1 MNNSTTSNAI
11 VLREP
16 GAPENLVWETVSVP
30 APASGELR
38 IRHTAIGVNFH
49 DTYVRSGFYK
59 TLPLPGTP
67 GLEAAAVVE
76 DVGAGV
82 TEFKSGDRI
91 VYIDK
96 SYGAYAERR
105 VLPAALALHLP
116 DAISDGT
123 AAALTLKGMT
133 VAMLVHHVHKLKAGQ
148 TALVH
153 AAAGGVG
160 QPLTR
165 WAKHIGATVIATAGS
180 AAKAATA
187 RACGADHV
195 ILYREESFVDKVRAI
210 TGGKGVDV
218 AYDAVGKDTFA
229 GSIDCLGVLGH
240 LVTYGQA
247 SGPVDPFNV
256 SLLAAKSNSISR
268 PMLFHYIGDRA
279 SLESVMAETTK
290 VIAAGIVTADI
301 GLRLPLRDA
310 AAAHRALERRET
322 TGAIVLL
329 P

>member
-1 MNNSTTSNAI
+1 MDHSVSRAI
-11 VLREP
+11 VLRTLGGPEQLLWEEIAVPALEP
-16 GAPENLVWETVSVP
+16 GQ
-30 APASGELR
+30 LR

-49 DTYVRSGFYK
+49 DTYVRSGLYK
-59 TLPLPGTP
+59 ALPLPGTP
-67 GLEAAAVVE
+67 GLEAAAIIE
-76 DVGAGV
+76 DVGPGV
-82 TEFKSGDRI
+82 VGFKPGDRI

-105 VLPAALALHLP
+105 VLPVALALHLP
-116 DAISDGT
+116 DAISDDA

-133 VAMLVHHVHKLKAGQ
+133 VSMLVHQVHKLTPGQ
-148 TALVH
+148 TVLVH

-165 WAKHIGATVIATAGS
+165 WAKHIGATVIATVGT

-195 ILYREESFVDKVRAI
+195 ILYRDESFVDKVHAI

-218 AYDAVGKDTFA
+218 VYDAVGKDTFS
-229 GSIDCLGVLGH
+229 GSIACLGVLGH
-240 LVTYGQA
+240 LVNYGQA
-247 SGPVDPFNV
+247 SGPVEPMNV

-268 PMLFHYIGDRA
+268 PMLFHYIRDRA
-279 SLESVMAETTK
+279 SLESVMAETVS
-290 VIAAGIVTADI
+290 VIAAGVIKPDI
-301 GLRLPLRDA
+301 GLRLPLKDA
-310 AAAHRALERRET
+310 AEAHRALERRET
-322 TGAIVLL
+322 SGAIVLM